1 MSAHDQGKTQAQKRP
16 LKSLSF
22 HNRPTPDTA
31 QHDQTSTCTP
41 LSGDQEESHHEIQMS
56 IFLTKK
62 NTRETKKQ
70 ESMSHSE
77 GKKISQQDTVPENH
91 LMVDV
96 PDEDLTNCLNLQ
108 FLREQKEDVE
118 KVKKMTR
125 EHTGNIN
132 RDRRFN
138 EKPERNS
145 RANKYIFTI
154 NTKK

>member
-1 MSAHDQGKTQAQKRP
+1 
-16 LKSLSF
+16 
-22 HNRPTPDTA
+22 
-31 QHDQTSTCTP
+31 
-41 LSGDQEESHHEIQMS
+41 
-56 IFLTKK
+56 
-62 NTRETKKQ
+62 
-70 ESMSHSE
+70 MSHSE

-108 FLREQKEDVE
+108 FLREQKEEVE